1 MKKGIILFCMSI
13 VVASCS
19 NENLFNEVYHVK
31 KRSVHRI
38 TAEQAQQNALEFV
51 NKIHTTRRSSEI
63 ITVSSI
69 MPIVNN
75 LTITRSEGDSICI
88 DTLLY
93 AINFED
99 NRGFILA
106 SADDRR
112 EPVIAYVEQG
122 RFDED
127 DYTCLTDSISNDST
141 NNSGYNAF
149 MRNVLDIY
157 LHDAGIYHKNID
169 IDIDW
174 TGPTTHSYEYEHMF
188 PLLKTK
194 WSQEDYK
201 QYCNGNATG
210 CAATAISQICS
221 FLENPTFVSWSSG
234 SNNGSCMIDWNRIN
248 AECEANDGQVISSD
262 LKDQVAHL
270 MRYWGLMFNTNYGWP
285 NSYASVSY
293 AVSALQNLGY
303 NATSLESFNVENV
316 VDSLKL
322 DGHIVFMSGK
332 NSDLEGH
339 GWVVDGYIL
348 KKLGNMKSYYLHC
361 NWGNGGGEH
370 CKNGYFLSSMLD
382 DSRSP
387 DYADDAI
394 TRSSQYIYELKTSVI
409 SK

>member
-1 MKKGIILFCMSI
+1 MKITILLFCMSI
-13 VVASCS
+13 VIASCS
-19 NENLFNEVYHVK
+19 NENLFNEVNPVK
-31 KRSVHRI
+31 NSSVHKI
-38 TAEQAQQNALEFV
+38 TPEQAQQNALEFV
-51 NKIHTTRRSSEI
+51 NKVYTTRSGLKI
-63 ITVSSI
+63 ITVSNI
-69 MPIVNN
+69 IPIVKN
-75 LTITRSEGDSICI
+75 LANTRSEGDSICI

-99 NRGFILA
+99 NRGFVLA
-106 SADDRR
+106 SADDRT
-112 EPVIAYVEQG
+112 EPVIAYIEQG

-127 DYTCLTDSISNDST
+127 DYTCLTDTVSNDST
-141 NNSGYNAF
+141 NNSGYNIF

-234 SNNGSCMIDWNRIN
+234 SNNGSCMLDWNRIN

-303 NATSLESFNVENV
+303 NATSLESYNVENV

-332 NSDLEGH
+332 NNELEGH

-348 KKLGNMKSYYLHC
+348 KKLGNTKSYYLHC
-361 NWGNGGGEH
+361 NWGNGGGVH
-370 CKNGYFLSSMLD
+370 CRNGYFLSSMLD

-394 TRSSQYIYELKTSVI
+394 TRSSQYIYELKTSII

>member
-1 MKKGIILFCMSI
+1 MSI
-13 VVASCS
+13 VIASCS
-19 NENLFNEVYHVK
+19 NENLFNEVNPVK
-31 KRSVHRI
+31 NSSVHKI
-38 TAEQAQQNALEFV
+38 TPEQAQQNALEFV
-51 NKIHTTRRSSEI
+51 NKVYTTRSGLKI
-63 ITVSSI
+63 ITVSNI
-69 MPIVNN
+69 IPIVKN
-75 LTITRSEGDSICI
+75 LANTRSEGDSICI

-99 NRGFILA
+99 NRGFVLA
-106 SADDRR
+106 SADDRT
-112 EPVIAYVEQG
+112 EPVIAYIEQG

-127 DYTCLTDSISNDST
+127 DYTCLTDTVSNDST
-141 NNSGYNAF
+141 NNSGYNIF

-234 SNNGSCMIDWNRIN
+234 SNNGSCMLDWNRIN

-303 NATSLESFNVENV
+303 NATSLESYNVENV

-332 NSDLEGH
+332 NNELEGH

-348 KKLGNMKSYYLHC
+348 KKLGNTKSYYLHC
-361 NWGNGGGEH
+361 NWGNGGGVH
-370 CKNGYFLSSMLD
+370 CRNGYFLSSMLD

-394 TRSSQYIYELKTSVI
+394 TRSSQYIYELKTSII